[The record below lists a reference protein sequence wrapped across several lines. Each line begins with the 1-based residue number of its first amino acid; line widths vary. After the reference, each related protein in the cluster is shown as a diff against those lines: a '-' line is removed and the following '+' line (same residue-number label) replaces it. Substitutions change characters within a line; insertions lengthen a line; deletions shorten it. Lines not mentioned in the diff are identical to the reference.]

1 MTLNEM
7 IGRMET
13 LETTNLLVDW
23 WGVLLGW
30 LAEQLKNSI
39 IRMYMPQVLETARV
53 EVNDLCGLQA
63 PGELNTHTLRYSKNG
78 GNPQSM

>member
-39 IRMYMPQVLETARV
+39 IRMYMHQVLETARV
-53 EVNDLCGLQA
+53 EVTIFVGCRRQG
-63 PGELNTHTLRYSKNG
+63 S
-78 GNPQSM
+78 